1 MKSIHGFMTIL
12 CLVLSGS
19 VASAA
24 DEMKADPSAGER
36 IGGQAGLRYP
46 QEKQQSVADPSAGE
60 RIGGQAGLRH
70 PQEKQQSVADPSAG
84 ERIGGQAR
92 LKGE

>member
-1 MKSIHGFMTIL
+1 MKGRFKMKYIYGSMTLL

-60 RIGGQAGLRH
+60 RIGGQA
-70 PQEKQQSVADPSAG
+70 
-84 ERIGGQAR
+84 R

>member
-1 MKSIHGFMTIL
+1 MKYIYGSMTML
-12 CLVLSGS
+12 CLVLSGYA
-19 VASAA
+19 ASAA

-36 IGGQAGLRYP
+36 IGGQAGLR
-46 QEKQQSVADPSAGE
+46 
-60 RIGGQAGLRH
+60 H
-70 PQEKQQSVADPSAG
+70 PQEKVEGVADPSAG

>member
-1 MKSIHGFMTIL
+1 MTML

-19 VASAA
+19 AASAA

-36 IGGQAGLRYP
+36 TGGQAGWRP
-46 QEKQQSVADPSAGE
+46 HQEEQQSVADPSPGE
-60 RIGGQAGLRH
+60 RIGGQAGRRPH
-70 PQEKQQSVADPSAG
+70 QEKQQSVTDPSAG
-84 ERIGGQAR
+84 EKIGGQAG